1 MLNNV
6 KSNQNIFN
14 YYYQYYLN
22 QCIVFIVIDCGF
34 VKLKWFNSKFGAD
47 SLITVPI
54 SKASA
59 VQRAGRAGRERPGKV
74 YRYMEICN
82 IETVN
87 IMSYSF
93 THVNYF
99 SDYIQKKHIKI

>member
-1 MLNNV
+1 MLKTD
-6 KSNQNIFN
+6 KSNQNIYFILLLILFLPM
-14 YYYQYYLN
+14 YYILY
-22 QCIVFIVIDCGF
+22 IVLIVIDCGF

-74 YRYMEICN
+74 YRYMGISN
-82 IETVN
+82 I
-87 IMSYSF
+87 
-93 THVNYF
+93 
-99 SDYIQKKHIKI
+99 